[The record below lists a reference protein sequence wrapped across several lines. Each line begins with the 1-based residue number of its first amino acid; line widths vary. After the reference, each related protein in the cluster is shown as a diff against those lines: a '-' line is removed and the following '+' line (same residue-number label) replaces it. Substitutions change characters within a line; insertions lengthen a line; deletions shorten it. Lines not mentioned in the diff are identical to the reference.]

1 MYPLIIWKTKFDIKN
16 NNLLKIKFWQ
26 SLTLYVYDQV
36 TASKIKTCF
45 VRFIFELLDDYFS
58 AKSQYL
64 IIKKIQYYFHWK
76 NKPCCHQGNLEPL
89 SDFRIRYLSRA
100 SSYTVPT
107 VTFLQM
113 STFGFFGWEG
123 ALFSLL
129 DSIWLDSGFAARL
142 VSEMAASAFS
152 PKKKVHYF
160 F

>member
-1 MYPLIIWKTKFDIKN
+1 MTIY
-16 NNLLKIKFWQ
+16 
-26 SLTLYVYDQV
+26 YQV

-45 VRFIFELLDDYFS
+45 VRFIIGNFWM
-58 AKSQYL
+58 
-64 IIKKIQYYFHWK
+64 IIFLRNHNINKKIQYYFHWK

-100 SSYTVPT
+100 SSYTEPT

-142 VSEMAASAFS
+142 VSEMAAFAFS
-152 PKKKVHYF
+152 PKKNSS
-160 F
+160 

>member
-1 MYPLIIWKTKFDIKN
+1 MEDKIWLWKSNFGN
-16 NNLLKIKFWQ
+16 FW
-26 SLTLYVYDQV
+26 LYDQV

-45 VRFIFELLDDYFS
+45 VRFIFVTFGWLFFCEITISY
-58 AKSQYL
+58 
-64 IIKKIQYYFHWK
+64 IKKIQCYFQWK

-142 VSEMAASAFS
+142 VSEMAAPAFS
-152 PKKKVHYF
+152 PKKNSSLST
-160 F
+160 